1 MTNKL
6 NFSAIENYSKE
17 YATKLC
23 DEFFSRNEVITGKK
37 ILNLSN
43 INQVNLFSIKQLSEK
58 WQAEMARIQSPFFDY
73 SNEEVQKNL
82 NNLMNVLSQNIAV
95 KREHFEPIIEKSTKD
110 TLLLLLNP
118 IGFFEDIFRNFDNF
132 TITPKDLKNVEKF
145 VQINKAI
152 PATVSERIKEMGL
165 EFIYVNA
172 ALQWLE
178 ETPASLHEQSER
190 YLSLFS
196 EKVPVTIQDLLI
208 PEATVNQP
216 IREAKED
223 ESVSFFES
231 IQTSEQALPVE
242 IIAEPVVVT
251 PAVEEVREEVIPVIA
266 AAPIEEPLAVETP
279 KEEAKPA
286 VFVVEQPRSFT
297 FEPLPSVDLS
307 LNDKFQATTNLN
319 DVSKASETLHDQQS
333 KSKIEG
339 IGSVISLNQKFL
351 FINRLFG
358 SNFDAYQHA
367 IDELELC
374 KDFFEAKELMLKK
387 YVTKFNWDI
396 TSNEAE
402 EFFEILKR
410 RFH

>member
-178 ETPASLHEQSER
+178 ETPSSIHEQSER

-196 EKVPVTIQDLLI
+196 EKIPVTIQDLLFTESTRSKPI
-208 PEATVNQP
+208 IE
-216 IREAKED
+216 IREA

-231 IQTSEQALPVE
+231 IQTPEQTLPVK
-242 IIAEPVVVT
+242 
-251 PAVEEVREEVIPVIA
+251 VIA
-266 AAPIEEPLAVETP
+266 APVLETPTLKEVQNKIIPAIAPTPIEPP

-307 LNDKFQATTNLN
+307 LNDKFQAATNLN

-339 IGSVISLNQKFL
+339 ISSVISLNQKFL

>member
-178 ETPASLHEQSER
+178 ETPSSIHEQSER

-196 EKVPVTIQDLLI
+196 EKIPVTIQDLLFTESTRSKPI
-208 PEATVNQP
+208 IE
-216 IREAKED
+216 IREA

-231 IQTSEQALPVE
+231 IQTPEQTLPVK
-242 IIAEPVVVT
+242 
-251 PAVEEVREEVIPVIA
+251 VIA
-266 AAPIEEPLAVETP
+266 APVLETPTLKEVQNKIILAIAPTPIEPP

-307 LNDKFQATTNLN
+307 LNDKFQAATNLN

-339 IGSVISLNQKFL
+339 ISSVISLNQKFL

>member
-178 ETPASLHEQSER
+178 ETPSSIHEQSER

-196 EKVPVTIQDLLI
+196 EKIPVTIQDLLFTESTRSKPI
-208 PEATVNQP
+208 IE
-216 IREAKED
+216 IREA

-231 IQTSEQALPVE
+231 IQTPEQTLPVK
-242 IIAEPVVVT
+242 
-251 PAVEEVREEVIPVIA
+251 VIA
-266 AAPIEEPLAVETP
+266 APVLETPTLKEIQNKIILAIAPTPIEPP

-286 VFVVEQPRSFT
+286 VFVVEQPRIFT
-297 FEPLPSVDLS
+297 FEPLPNMDLS
-307 LNDKFQATTNLN
+307 LNDKFQAATNLN

-339 IGSVISLNQKFL
+339 ISSVISLNQKFL

>member
-178 ETPASLHEQSER
+178 ETPSSIHEQSER

-196 EKVPVTIQDLLI
+196 EKIPVTIQDLLFTESTRSKPI
-208 PEATVNQP
+208 IE
-216 IREAKED
+216 IREA

-231 IQTSEQALPVE
+231 IQTPEQTLPVK
-242 IIAEPVVVT
+242 
-251 PAVEEVREEVIPVIA
+251 VIA
-266 AAPIEEPLAVETP
+266 APVLETPTLKEVQNKIILAIAPTPIEPP

-297 FEPLPSVDLS
+297 FEPLPNMDLS
-307 LNDKFQATTNLN
+307 LNDKFQAATNLN

-339 IGSVISLNQKFL
+339 ISSVISLNQKFL

>member
-178 ETPASLHEQSER
+178 ETPSSIHEQSER

-196 EKVPVTIQDLLI
+196 EKIPVTIQDLLFTESTRSKPI
-208 PEATVNQP
+208 IE
-216 IREAKED
+216 IREA

-231 IQTSEQALPVE
+231 IQTPEQTLPVK
-242 IIAEPVVVT
+242 
-251 PAVEEVREEVIPVIA
+251 VIA
-266 AAPIEEPLAVETP
+266 APVLETPTLKEVQNKIILAIAPTPIEPP

-286 VFVVEQPRSFT
+286 VFVVEQPRIFT
-297 FEPLPSVDLS
+297 FEPLPNMDLS
-307 LNDKFQATTNLN
+307 LNDKFQAATNLN

-339 IGSVISLNQKFL
+339 ISSVISLNQKFL